1 MKLTSKILC
10 LILIFLVSCKPGN
23 ENRIKTVSVVKKSEI
38 SDSASVLKKEA
49 DNYLLDNTAN
59 QDNGPVYMYCEKMPE
74 FPGGEKSF
82 FDYIRKNV
90 NYPKLAVSDK
100 IEGRVVIKFIV
111 RATGETG
118 DVQLIRSIR
127 KDMDNECIRVINGMP
142 KWKPGMINDKPVS
155 VSYSVPVRFLLNSAE
170 NLNGIYILPS
180 KK

>member
-1 MKLTSKILC
+1 MKQAAKILC
-10 LILIFLVSCKPGN
+10 LILIFIVSCKSKN
-23 ENRIKTVSVVKKSEI
+23 DNKIKLASVVKKTEI
-38 SDSASVLKKEA
+38 SDSGAVSKKEA

-74 FPGGEKSF
+74 FTGGEKAF
-82 FDYIRKNV
+82 FDYVRKNV
-90 NYPKLAVSDK
+90 KYPPLAVSDK

-111 RATGETG
+111 KATGEIE

-127 KDMDNECIRVINGMP
+127 KDMDNECIKVISGMP
-142 KWKPGMINDKPVS
+142 KWKPGMINEKPVS
-155 VSYSVPVRFLLNSAE
+155 VSFSVPVRFLLNSTE